1 MKFGNWVFCAL
12 LLFLINTVVGGEEF
26 EQGQR
31 SERISGEFIAFFFF
45 FFSTFQWILVLL
57 CLDFLIG
64 LMVLSLEVSNSTL
77 V

>member
-1 MKFGNWVFCAL
+1 MKVGNWVFCAL

-45 FFSTFQWILVLL
+45 STFQWILVFLW
-57 CLDFLIG
+57 LDFLIG